1 MRIILFSQVRSYPKK
16 LSVKIIRAGKV
27 LIFFVND
34 NSPPVAVEYYLIP
47 LKTHLKL
54 KPNFMRTYI
63 AKLCLCVTI
72 ILCNQKLLSQ
82 ELSAQKDS
90 LLSLQTKR
98 DNKTQKTAA
107 NFTPK
112 FNSSIATKAN
122 VSVSTVIDT
131 KDIRIFPSPN
141 IQSEVHISINKR
153 NPDNLIASANTLLG
167 ASGGKVLY
175 NQGYYFS
182 LDGGKSWSGS
192 DFLQNAPRQNILG
205 NPATAFTARG
215 QAILTTINFDDLDF
229 SYGYLFQLS
238 RNGGNTWSHAQQ
250 ARGVG
255 YFTIG
260 FDKLM
265 IAADNLRTSP
275 CANNF
280 YAAWTDFGVGSGEIL
295 FNRSTDEGR
304 TFSPPIILRT
314 KIVGFGQGTNVQTG
328 PDGQVYVC
336 WADHSVYK
344 YPYLADGL
352 GFTSSKNG
360 GVSFKPYTVA
370 FKYDGIRTVDSD
382 ATFNH
387 TRVSDFPAMAVDKSA
402 REHRGRIYITY
413 PTKENHVGK
422 AIVQV
427 RYSDDEGEHWS
438 LPATVSIPNGKQ
450 NFLPWIA
457 VDDVTGEVWVVY
469 DSFDELK
476 KYATNT
482 YVAHSSD
489 GGVTWENQKVS
500 DVSHI
505 TAPIDNNYFAYG
517 YVGDYIGI
525 TAYGGK
531 AYPIW
536 HDNRNGTWQLYC
548 SPVSSSQRGQKAN
561 DVQQPSNETIN
572 ETNKKVSAVP
582 NPFNNILRLQVFNE
596 QIDAVQLINQSGVVV
611 KQWNG
616 VTSKDLNVADIPPG
630 VYILKIT
637 GKENKIYTQKI
648 IKN

>member
-1 MRIILFSQVRSYPKK
+1 M
-16 LSVKIIRAGKV
+16 
-27 LIFFVND
+27 
-34 NSPPVAVEYYLIP
+34 
-47 LKTHLKL
+47 
-54 KPNFMRTYI
+54 
-63 AKLCLCVTI
+63 
-72 ILCNQKLLSQ
+72 ILCSQKLLSQ
-82 ELSAQKDS
+82 ELSAQKNS
-90 LLSLQTKR
+90 LLTWQIKR
-98 DNKTQKTAA
+98 DDKTQKTAQ
-107 NFTPK
+107 NFTSK
-112 FNSSIATKAN
+112 FNPSIRTEAN
-122 VSVSTVIDT
+122 VSVSTITDT
-131 KDIRIFPSPN
+131 KDVRVFPSPN
-141 IQSEVHISINKR
+141 IQSEVHISINKK

-167 ASGGKVLY
+167 ASGRKVLY

-182 LDGGKSWSGS
+182 LDGGKSWSGA
-192 DFLQNAPRQNILG
+192 DFLQNAPKQNILG

-215 QAILTTINFDDLDF
+215 QAILTTINFDDIDF

-250 ARGVG
+250 GRGIG

-260 FDKLM
+260 LDKLM
-265 IAADNLRTSP
+265 IAADNVRTSP
-275 CANNF
+275 YANNF

-295 FNRSTDEGR
+295 FNKSTDGGR
-304 TFSPPIILRT
+304 TFSAPIILRT

-360 GVSFKPYTVA
+360 GGSFKPYTVA
-370 FKYDGIRTVDSD
+370 FKYDGIRSGDSD

-387 TRVSDFPAMAVDKSA
+387 TRVADFPAMAVDKSEH
-402 REHRGRIYITY
+402 EHRGRIYVTY

-422 AIVQV
+422 AIIQV
-427 RYSDDEGEHWS
+427 RYSDDEGQSWS
-438 LPATVSIPNGKQ
+438 LPETVSIPQGKQ
-450 NFLPWIA
+450 NFFPWIT
-457 VDDVTGEVWVVY
+457 VDDATGEVWVVY
-469 DSFDELK
+469 YSFDEAK

-482 YVAHSSD
+482 YVSHSSD
-489 GGVTWENQKVS
+489 GGATWENQKVS

-505 TAPIDNNYFAYG
+505 TAPIDNDHFSYG

-536 HDNRNGTWQLYC
+536 HDDRNGTWQLYC
-548 SPVSSSQRGQKAN
+548 SPVSSRGTAQKAS
-561 DVQQPSNETIN
+561 DADQLSRSIIQETD
-572 ETNKKVSAVP
+572 KKISVIP
-582 NPFNNILRLQVFNE
+582 NPFNNTLRLQVFNE
-596 QIDAVQLINQSGVVV
+596 EINAVQLINQSGVVV

-616 VTSKDLNVADIPPG
+616 VTSRDLNVADIPPG

-637 GKENKIYTQKI
+637 GKGNKIYTQKI
-648 IKN
+648 IKNR